1 MIRGTPGRKS
11 RYITGRVKNKGGW
24 RVKVSQFTKRE
35 LFHFQA
41 FCNFTPDEETLFHLR
56 SKGKTL
62 EECAEEMNVSESTAK
77 RIQNRVSRKIET
89 EQKHMILS

>member
-1 MIRGTPGRKS
+1 M
-11 RYITGRVKNKGGW
+11 
-24 RVKVSQFTKRE
+24 KVSQFTKRE
-35 LFHFQA
+35 LYHFQA